1 MPRIQVIKCECGRR
15 IRVSV
20 RDDGE
25 ITILGSEKEEYSPL
39 EELRKV

>member
-1 MPRIQVIKCECGRR
+1 MPRTQIIKCKCGRR
-15 IRVSV
+15 IRLSV

-25 ITILGSEKEEYSPL
+25 ITVLGSEKEEYSPL